1 MESEVGTSQGSGF
14 LGWSQ
19 AQGLKR
25 TVFVCLSFVVCFCF
39 FTGVGCGDKQGTRE
53 WKIVSESGRH
63 LRTKIV

>member
-14 LGWSQ
+14 LSWSQ

-25 TVFVCLSFVVCFCF
+25 TVVLFCF
-39 FTGVGCGDKQGTRE
+39 VFTGVGCGDKQGTRE

-63 LRTKIV
+63 PRTKIV